1 MSAALAITKRE
12 LRTYFNSPVAY
23 IVGTVF
29 LLLTG
34 FLFFRVLFLENNA
47 EMRSFANYVPLLFT
61 FIVPAITMRL
71 IAEEK
76 GSGSL
81 ELLVTMPIREWEV
94 VVGKFLAALGLLATL
109 LALALVYAGTVAYLG
124 PLDKGATLTTYLGL
138 FLMGAAYVAIGVMAS
153 SFTRNQ
159 IVAFIVGLAI
169 SFALW
174 LAGKIVSVMPE
185 SVQGFLS
192 FIGTDTHFEA
202 LSRGVIDS
210 RDVIYYLSMI
220 AISLTI
226 ATVALNSR
234 KWK

>member
-29 LLLTG
+29 LMLTG
-34 FLFFRVLFLENNA
+34 FLFFRMLFLEKGA
-47 EMRSFANYVPLLFT
+47 EMRGFANYVPLLFT
-61 FIVPAITMRL
+61 FIIPAITMRL

-81 ELLVTMPIREWEV
+81 ELLVTMPVREWEV
-94 VVGKFLAALGLLATL
+94 VVGKFLAAVGLLAAL
-109 LALALVYAGTVAYLG
+109 LGLAVVYAVTVAYLG
-124 PLDKGATLTTYLGL
+124 PLDKGATFTTYLGL
-138 FLMGAAYVAIGVMAS
+138 FLMGSAYVAVGVMAS

-159 IVAFIVGLAI
+159 IVAFIIGLAI
-169 SFALW
+169 SFILW
-174 LAGKIVSVMPE
+174 LAGKIVQVMPE
-185 SVQGFLS
+185 SVQGFLA

-226 ATVALNSR
+226 ATVALNAR